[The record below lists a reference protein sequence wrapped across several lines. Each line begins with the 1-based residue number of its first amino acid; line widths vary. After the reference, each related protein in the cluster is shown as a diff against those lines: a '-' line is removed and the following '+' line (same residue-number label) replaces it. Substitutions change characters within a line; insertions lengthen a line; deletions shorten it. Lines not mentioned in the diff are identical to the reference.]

1 MSDTNTFVKRM
12 GLFEVIPQVFCSIKR
27 KILFFFKKKHTHT
40 VLKYTE
46 VTSVWGHHDS

>member
-12 GLFEVIPQVFCSIKR
+12 GLFEVIPQVFCSIRR
-27 KILFFFKKKHTHT
+27 KSYSFKKHTHT
-40 VLKYTE
+40 VLEYIE